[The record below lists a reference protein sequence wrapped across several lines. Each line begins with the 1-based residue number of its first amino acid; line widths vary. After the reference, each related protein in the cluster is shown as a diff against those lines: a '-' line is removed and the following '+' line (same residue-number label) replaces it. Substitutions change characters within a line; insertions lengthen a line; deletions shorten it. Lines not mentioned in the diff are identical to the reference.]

1 MTVASGEVSTFPP
14 IFYISRGRG
23 KFLPFCLHEGGV
35 VAFFATTAGQQC
47 RFWLTVAR
55 RKQINRVQR

>member
-1 MTVASGEVSTFPP
+1 M
-14 IFYISRGRG
+14 
-23 KFLPFCLHEGGV
+23 PFCLREGGV